1 MVGAAEGGW
10 WRGGNRGNP
19 CLPHSHRC
27 AADAHVAS
35 ARGPSV
41 RRNDEANGCC
51 SGAGR
56 GFRREPA
63 VGRLDGR
70 TASARCDKVQFDR
83 AAACSQV
90 KRPGGHVVAAR
101 RGLLSDLD
109 GWSATVT
116 LPRRSVPSGFARIE
130 TEGWPVLVLRWCSGQ
145 SRKIRIVLTMRIL
158 ARWLR

>member
-1 MVGAAEGGW
+1 MAGVVVVVGVAEVA
-10 WRGGNRGNP
+10 GGNRGNP

-63 VGRLDGR
+63 VGRLDGP

-90 KRPGGHVVAAR
+90 KRHGGHVVAAR

-109 GWSATVT
+109 ALVCDCDTAATECAVRVRQDRV
-116 LPRRSVPSGFARIE
+116 PKAGRSLSFGGAQGNPGRFGS
-130 TEGWPVLVLRWCSGQ
+130 C
-145 SRKIRIVLTMRIL
+145 
-158 ARWLR
+158 